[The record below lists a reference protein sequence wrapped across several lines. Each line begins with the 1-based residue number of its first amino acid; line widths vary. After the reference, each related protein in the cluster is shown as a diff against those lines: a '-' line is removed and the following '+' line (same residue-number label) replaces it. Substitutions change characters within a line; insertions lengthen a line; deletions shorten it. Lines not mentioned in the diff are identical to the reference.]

1 MKLHN
6 VRLEVMSTIEK
17 GMGELLEKYLKPI
30 EKNWQPS
37 ELLPDAKDPK
47 FFDEIKEIQELAK
60 ELDVDTLTALIGD
73 TITEEALPSY
83 ESWIM
88 NIEGV
93 HIDERTG
100 WSEWVRGW
108 TAEENRH
115 GDLLNKY
122 LYLCGRVNM
131 REVEISTQHLINDG
145 FDLGTA
151 LDPYRNFVYTSF
163 QELATNVSH
172 RRVATAAKKTGNKRL
187 AKINAIIAADEARH
201 ADAYIEFVRR
211 IMAIDA
217 SEMMLAFEDMMRKKI
232 VMPAHFL
239 RQSGDKIGGL
249 FGHFSDAAQ
258 RAKVYTTYDYI
269 DILKSLLVEWQID
282 KVEGLNDKAEKAR
295 DYLMALPQRL
305 ERISQ
310 RVVVPDTPYNFKWIA
325 G

>member
-1 MKLHN
+1 M
-6 VRLEVMSTIEK
+6 
-17 GMGELLEKYLKPI
+17 
-30 EKNWQPS
+30 
-37 ELLPDAKDPK
+37 
-47 FFDEIKEIQELAK
+47 
-60 ELDVDTLTALIGD
+60 
-73 TITEEALPSY
+73 
-83 ESWIM
+83 
-88 NIEGV
+88 
-93 HIDERTG
+93 
-100 WSEWVRGW
+100 
-108 TAEENRH
+108 
-115 GDLLNKY
+115 
-122 LYLCGRVNM
+122 
-131 REVEISTQHLINDG
+131 
-145 FDLGTA
+145 
-151 LDPYRNFVYTSF
+151 
-163 QELATNVSH
+163 
-172 RRVATAAKKTGNKRL
+172 

-269 DILKSLLVEWQID
+269 DILKQLLVEWQID

-295 DYLMALPQRL
+295 DYLMKLPERL

-310 RVVVPDTPYNFKWIA
+310 RVVVPETPYKFKWIA